1 MATCIFFIRSSKS
14 EASKK
19 KSADVQVRIAFRGSV
34 NVNGKTCYNAFA
46 QSGVWVSQD
55 VWEQPDTDKK
65 GKKKKQYIKD
75 KYLTTQGRVN
85 KDGGIDYTP
94 NHPQIYAKHIILCE
108 IKDVCQRW
116 FNLLEDDE
124 ICRLAKVE
132 EGAKTSELSKRLQG
146 VVDGYWA
153 DVKRKEDKEREEQ
166 EAEAKKETL
175 NAYIARYIEE
185 ISNGTRLTN
194 KGTIYKHGTIKAV
207 KASMVQFAEFQQVS
221 GISLNFED
229 VDLEFYR
236 QYTAW
241 LTRKGYT
248 LNSLGKCIKD
258 LKTIMTA
265 AKDDELTTNEAY
277 RAKKFRVTAEEAD
290 NIYLTKEELD
300 AIAEVDLSKMA
311 KGYEIARSVFLAGC
325 CLAQRVSDYNR
336 LTPDNIV
343 TEVRKSIGENDEII
357 KEEITYIVIDQQK
370 ENVRVRIPANKM
382 MLGLLAKYNN
392 QLPYIWEQKLN
403 QYIKVVAEMAGITE
417 EVPITSTKGGN
428 RETKR
433 IRKCDL
439 VKTHTARRTGAT
451 LMYLS
456 GMDLYDICKI
466 TGHTNIKNLR
476 KYIKAD
482 ELDVATKITKYDYFK
497 N

>member
-1 MATCIFFIRSSKS
+1 MASLMYMVRTTKTDPNAGVKVKIRFNAYVGKQKVCAYALSGVVIP
-14 EASKK
+14 KK
-19 KSADVQVRIAFRGSV
+19 IWDTEKSAIRKMYLKKDVENGLYVGY
-34 NVNGKTCYNAFA
+34 NVTLGEIEAWINAQYNALG
-46 QSGVWVSQD
+46 S
-55 VWEQPDTDKK
+55 
-65 GKKKKQYIKD
+65 
-75 KYLTTQGRVN
+75 
-85 KDGGIDYTP
+85 
-94 NHPQIYAKHIILCE
+94 
-108 IKDVCQRW
+108 
-116 FNLLEDDE
+116 DE
-124 ICRLAKVE
+124 VI
-132 EGAKTSELSKRLQG
+132 TSEWLQG
-146 VVDGYWA
+146 VVDDYW
-153 DVKRKEDKEREEQ
+153 VNIKRKEDAEREIQ
-166 EAEAKKETL
+166 EAETKKEGL

-194 KGTIYKHGTIKAV
+194 KGTIYKHGTIKSV
-207 KASMVQFAEFQQVS
+207 KGSMTQFAEFQRAN
-221 GISLNFED
+221 GLSLNFED
-229 VDLEFYR
+229 IDLEFYR
-236 QYTAW
+236 RYTAW
-241 LTRKGYT
+241 LTHKGYT

-258 LKTIMTA
+258 LKVIMTA
-265 AKDDELTTNEAY
+265 AKDDELTTNEAFK
-277 RAKKFRVTAEEAD
+277 AKKFRVTQEEAD

-300 AIAEVDLSKMA
+300 AIANVDLSKMPR
-311 KGYEIARSVFLAGC
+311 GYELARDVFLAGC

-357 KEEITYIVIDQQK
+357 KEEVTYIVIDQQK

-392 QLPYIWEQKLN
+392 QLPYIWEQKIN
-403 QYIKVVAEMAGITE
+403 EYIKIVAEMAGITE
-417 EVPITSTKGGN
+417 EVPITSTKGGV
-428 RETKR
+428 RRTER

-476 KYIKAD
+476 RYIKAD
-482 ELDVATKITKYDYFK
+482 ELDVAHKITQYDYFR

>member
-1 MATCIFFIRSSKS
+1 MASCVFFIRSEKSK
-14 EASKK
+14 ATKAKK
-19 KSADVQVRIAFRGSV
+19 PDAQIRIALRGY
-34 NVNGKTCYNAFA
+34 VNGKLVNAFA
-46 QSGVWVSQD
+46 KSGVWTPED
-55 VWEQPDTDKK
+55 VWKNKGRDKYFEAKYIATTAHTQAGGKEERIPTYPDIYKK
-65 GKKKKQYIKD
+65 HLILSDIKD
-75 KYLTTQGRVN
+75 R
-85 KDGGIDYTP
+85 
-94 NHPQIYAKHIILCE
+94 
-108 IKDVCQRW
+108 CQR
-116 FNLLEDDE
+116 FYNMLGPD
-124 ICRLAKVE
+124 AVF
-132 EGAKTSELSKRLQG
+132 TSEWLQG

-153 DVKRKEDKEREEQ
+153 DIKSKEDAERKKQ
-166 EAEAKKETL
+166 EVEAKKETL

-194 KGTIYKHGTIKAV
+194 KGTIYKHGTVKAI
-207 KASMVQFAEFQQVS
+207 KASMTQFAEFQQAN
-221 GISLNFED
+221 GISLNFD
-229 VDLEFYR
+229 DIDLEFYR

-258 LKTIMTA
+258 IKVIMTA

-277 RAKKFRVTAEEAD
+277 KAKKFRVTAEEAD

-311 KGYEIARSVFLAGC
+311 KGYEIARDVFLAGC

-336 LTPDNIV
+336 LTPYNVV
-343 TEVRKSIGENDEII
+343 TEVHKSIGENDEII
-357 KEEITYIVIDQQK
+357 KEEVTYIVIDQQK

-392 QLPYIWEQKLN
+392 HLPYIWEQKLN

-417 EVPITSTKGGN
+417 EVPITSTKGGK
-428 RETKR
+428 RETTN